1 MALFDIINQIWLR
14 FLNIFPPQY
23 HALVTSI
30 VLIAIIVAFISLF
43 MFNPL
48 IFIIV
53 LIITLPILY
62 PIVVTF
68 LTELGK
74 FLGVLP
80 KPPVTPIMPQ

>member
-1 MALFDIINQIWLR
+1 MALFDLINQIWLR
-14 FLNIFPPQY
+14 FLNLFPPES

-30 VLIAIIVAFISLF
+30 ILIAIIISFISLF

-62 PIVVTF
+62 PILVTF
-68 LTELGK
+68 LTEVGK

-80 KPPVTPIMPQ
+80 KPPVTPIMPK